1 MSVSKINGIKIGLTI
16 CYDVRFPNMY
26 KQLAKKGAQIILL
39 PAIGLNFACL
49 SIVGQNYGA
58 LKFDRIREAYLTSMK
73 YGFILLFFGGLI
85 LYFGASFFMHLF
97 TRDEIVINIGIE
109 YIQIA
114 AFFTPVIGILNI
126 SIALMQGLKMP
137 TFTVFISIFKEILA
151 STIILYLL
159 CFYFN
164 FQLKGIWFSIL
175 IVNYLSLIV
184 FLIILNYRIKSIGFK
199 IFK

>member
-1 MSVSKINGIKIGLTI
+1 M
-16 CYDVRFPNMY
+16 
-26 KQLAKKGAQIILL
+26 
-39 PAIGLNFACL
+39 LNYRKNKEIM
-49 SIVGQNYGA
+49 IV
-58 LKFDRIREAYLTSMK
+58 
-73 YGFILLFFGGLI
+73 
-85 LYFGASFFMHLF
+85 
-97 TRDEIVINIGIE
+97 
-109 YIQIA
+109 
-114 AFFTPVIGILNI
+114 
-126 SIALMQGLKMP
+126 
-137 TFTVFISIFKEILA
+137 TVFISIFKEILA